1 MREHEALLR
10 PREPDVAE
18 PPLLLE
24 PLLLDRARV
33 REDALLHPDE
43 EDRAELEAL
52 SVVERHESDEAAL
65 LLDGVLIGEER
76 NLLQKLREGRA
87 LRILLVLAR
96 DADKLLEVLGSPLR
110 LDRALGLECLQ
121 VAALLEHALEELGHR
136 ELERAGHGRL
146 HERAELVDRLE
157 RRAATAGLFRVVE
170 RLPEREPVGV

>member
-87 LRILLVLAR
+87 LRILLV
-96 DADKLLEVLGSPLR
+96 
-110 LDRALGLECLQ
+110 
-121 VAALLEHALEELGHR
+121 AALLEHALEELGHR

-157 RRAATAGLFRVVE
+157 GRAATAGLFRVLE
-170 RLPEREPVGV
+170 RVPEREPVGVGVGLQAVERRVADP